1 MCVYV
6 YTHINSQNCA
16 PDRRY
21 VSKIYE
27 TVDCPVMS
35 HTQVILVPDFSA
47 RGLSTECSY
56 KHRNWRVYNMTRVD
70 IFSEKY
76 YYDKIKYYQ
85 NRLFELGI

>member
-1 MCVYV
+1 MK
-6 YTHINSQNCA
+6 
-16 PDRRY
+16 PL
-21 VSKIYE
+21 
-27 TVDCPVMS
+27 TVKSSHVTS